1 MLVQYRVQNFLSF
14 NTEQTLSMLASTSTK
29 ENHHQSNVF
38 DVNALGIRSLVKS
51 VAIFGANAS
60 GKSNLFRSLAIFK
73 HLVLGALTSITS
85 ERIGFSIPFFL
96 KENYYD
102 RPTEFE
108 VTFLKGDRLYRYG
121 IALDDGIITEEWLYW
136 TRESRETLLFHRE
149 GQEINFNQRSFSE
162 AKLFVSRFGDKNI
175 VEKTK
180 PTVPFIAV
188 LSSFDGEKSNQVVEW
203 FRNFNAI
210 SGISDDGYK
219 EFTTTLYQKD
229 PEFKAWALD
238 VLKSVQIDDV
248 EIIEEEA
255 KGPLSFYEG
264 RHSSGAASG
273 MEPSVK
279 NDSGKSKKINIV
291 KSKGEDGERYEV
303 PFALESEG
311 TKKLFYLLGPWYN
324 SIKKQEVLFV
334 DEFDSK
340 FHTLLSEFIIKLYHE
355 KNTQGS
361 QLLLTCHDTNLLDKK
376 IFRRD
381 QIWFVEKNQE
391 QESELFS
398 LLEYKEHYTRK
409 GDSYSKDYLAGKYGA
424 IPLFSTSQLLDEV
437 CDGEG

>member
-1 MLVQYRVQNFLSF
+1 
-14 NTEQTLSMLASTSTK
+14 
-29 ENHHQSNVF
+29 
-38 DVNALGIRSLVKS
+38 
-51 VAIFGANAS
+51 
-60 GKSNLFRSLAIFK
+60 
-73 HLVLGALTSITS
+73 LVLGALTSITS

-255 KGPLSFYEG
+255 K
-264 RHSSGAASG
+264 
-273 MEPSVK
+273 
-279 NDSGKSKKINIV
+279 
-291 KSKGEDGERYEV
+291 
-303 PFALESEG
+303 
-311 TKKLFYLLGPWYN
+311 
-324 SIKKQEVLFV
+324 
-334 DEFDSK
+334 
-340 FHTLLSEFIIKLYHE
+340 
-355 KNTQGS
+355 
-361 QLLLTCHDTNLLDKK
+361 
-376 IFRRD
+376 
-381 QIWFVEKNQE
+381 
-391 QESELFS
+391 
-398 LLEYKEHYTRK
+398 
-409 GDSYSKDYLAGKYGA
+409 
-424 IPLFSTSQLLDEV
+424 
-437 CDGEG
+437 

>member
-14 NTEQTLSMLASTSTK
+14 NNEQTLSMLASTSTK
-29 ENHHQSNVF
+29 ENHHRSNVV
-38 DVNALGIRSLVKS
+38 DVNALGIGSLVKS

-60 GKSNLFRSLAIFK
+60 GKSNLFRSLAVFK
-73 HLVLGALTSITS
+73 HLVLGALTSISS
-85 ERIGFSIPFFL
+85 ERIGFSIPFIL

-102 RPTEFE
+102 VPTEFE
-108 VTFLKGDRLYRYG
+108 VTFLKEDKLYRYG
-121 IALDDGIITEEWLYW
+121 IALDDGIIVEEWLYW
-136 TRESRETLLFHRE
+136 TSESRETMLFHRE
-149 GQEINFNQRSFSE
+149 KQEVKINQRSFPE
-162 AKLFVSRFGDKNI
+162 ARLFVSKVLDTFH

-180 PTVPFIAV
+180 PTVPFISV

-203 FRNFNAI
+203 FRNFYVL

-219 EFTTTLYQKD
+219 GFTTSLFQKD
-229 PEFKAWALD
+229 PEFKTWALD
-238 VLKSVQIDDV
+238 VLKSVQIHDV
-248 EIIEEEA
+248 EIVEEEA
-255 KGPLSFYEG
+255 KTSVPFLAGANVSI
-264 RHSSGAASG
+264 AASG
-273 MEPSVK
+273 MEAPIK
-279 NDSGKSKKINIV
+279 GKKINIV
-291 KSKGEDGERYEV
+291 KASAGGDHYEV
-303 PFALESEG
+303 PFDLESEG

-324 SIKKQEVLFV
+324 SIKNKEVLFI

-381 QIWFVEKNQE
+381 QIWFVEKNAE